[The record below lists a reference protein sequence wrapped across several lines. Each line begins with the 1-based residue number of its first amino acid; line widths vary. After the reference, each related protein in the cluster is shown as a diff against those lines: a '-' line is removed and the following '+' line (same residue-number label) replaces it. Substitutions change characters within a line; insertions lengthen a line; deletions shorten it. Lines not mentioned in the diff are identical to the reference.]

1 MANSGLIVSV
11 FKIPICMIKI
21 LSKSVHYIRLL
32 QRTRKFFLFKILA
45 LNFISLPLYASNF
58 DRIDQTVK
66 SDPVEL
72 FKKAL
77 ESIGPIDQVINNA
90 IQPLT
95 LAISKFI
102 FYEIEILGNSL
113 PLIVLWLIGAALFFT
128 IYFNFL
134 NLRGFR
140 HAFHLLRG
148 DYSRP
153 ENEGELTHFQ
163 ALSTAVSGTVGIGN
177 IAGVAIVISI
187 GGPGATFWL
196 IVAGFLGMSTKFA
209 ECVAGVM
216 YRKVNPDGSISGG
229 PMYYLEE
236 GLRMRNLGWL
246 GKPMGYF
253 YALSIVIGC
262 LGIGN
267 MFQSNQAFQQF
278 VFITGGE
285 VSFFSDKG
293 WLFGSFLALMVAIVI
308 IGGIKSIAR
317 VTTKLVP
324 FMTLTYVVGAT
335 SVILLNADKVFWA
348 LSSIFLE
355 AFNPSAISGG
365 MLGVMILGF
374 QRAAFSNE
382 AGIGSAAIAHS
393 TVKTKEPVTEGY
405 VGLMEP
411 FIDTVVICTLTAL
424 VILTTV
430 YEPGMAG
437 AGIQGIA
444 LTSQAFSSSIGWSV
458 LPLSFI
464 AILFAFSTM
473 LSWSYYGLKGWTY
486 LFGES
491 RSKEIIFKIF
501 FCLFV
506 ALGCTINLSSVL
518 DFSDALIFVVA
529 LPNIL
534 GLYILAPIIKRELID
549 YQQRLNHGSIIN
561 LRKIK

>member
-1 MANSGLIVSV
+1 MPLLKRKKLLNMLLFCFVAIASFPLAASGVDE
-11 FKIPICMIKI
+11 
-21 LSKSVHYIRLL
+21 
-32 QRTRKFFLFKILA
+32 A
-45 LNFISLPLYASNF
+45 
-58 DRIDQTVK
+58 
-66 SDPVEL
+66 
-72 FKKAL
+72 
-77 ESIGPIDQVINNA
+77 INNA
-90 IQPLT
+90 IQPFT
-95 LAISKFI
+95 KAIKSFI
-102 FYEIEILGNSL
+102 FFEVEVFGNAL
-113 PLIVLWLIGAALFFT
+113 PLIVLWLISAAIFFT
-128 IYFNFL
+128 FYFNFL
-134 NLRGFR
+134 NLKGFK
-140 HAFHLLRG
+140 HAFELLRG
-148 DYSRP
+148 DFTKP
-153 ENEGELTHFQ
+153 GNTGELTHFQ

-196 IVAGFLGMSTKFA
+196 LLAGFLGMSTKFA

-236 GLRMRNLGWL
+236 GLKERNLGWL

-278 VFITGGE
+278 VFITGGDL
-285 VSFFSDKG
+285 SFFLDKG
-293 WLFGSFLALMVAIVI
+293 WLFGTFLAILVAVVI
-308 IGGIKSIAR
+308 IGGIKSIAN
-317 VTTKLVP
+317 VTSKLVP
-324 FMTLTYVVGAT
+324 FMTVTYVIGALL
-335 SVILLNADKVFWA
+335 VILINADKVPWA
-348 LSSIFLE
+348 LSAIFTE
-355 AFNPSAISGG
+355 AFNPSAMSGG

-393 TVKTKEPVTEGY
+393 TVKTEEPITEGY

-437 AGIQGIA
+437 SGIQGIA
-444 LTSQAFSSSIGWSV
+444 LTSHAFGSTIGWSII
-458 LPLSFI
+458 PLSFI

-486 LFGES
+486 LLGES
-491 RSKEIIFKIF
+491 KIMEIVFKIF
-501 FCLFV
+501 FCIFV
-506 ALGCTINLSSVL
+506 ALGCMINLDAVL
-518 DFSDALIFVVA
+518 DFSDALIFVIA

-549 YQQRLNHGSIIN
+549 YQMRLNNGSIIN
-561 LRKIK
+561 LRESND

>member
-1 MANSGLIVSV
+1 MPLLKRKKLPNMLLFCLVIIVS
-11 FKIPICMIKI
+11 FP
-21 LSKSVHYIRLL
+21 
-32 QRTRKFFLFKILA
+32 LA
-45 LNFISLPLYASNF
+45 ASG
-58 DRIDQTVK
+58 ID
-66 SDPVEL
+66 E
-72 FKKAL
+72 A
-77 ESIGPIDQVINNA
+77 INNA
-90 IQPLT
+90 IQPFT
-95 LAISKFI
+95 QAISSFI
-102 FYEIEILGNSL
+102 FFEVEVFGSAL
-113 PLIVLWLIGAALFFT
+113 PLIVLWLIGAAIFFT
-128 IYFNFL
+128 FYFNFL
-134 NLRGFR
+134 NLKGFK
-140 HAFHLLRG
+140 HAFELLRG
-148 DYSRP
+148 DFTKP
-153 ENEGELTHFQ
+153 GNTGELTHFQ

-196 IVAGFLGMSTKFA
+196 LVAGFLGMSTKFA

-236 GLRMRNLGWL
+236 GLKERNLGWL

-278 VFITGGE
+278 VFITGGDL
-285 VSFFSDKG
+285 SFFLDKG
-293 WLFGSFLALMVAIVI
+293 WLFGTFLAILVAVVI
-308 IGGIKSIAR
+308 IGGIKSIAN
-317 VTTKLVP
+317 VTSKLVP
-324 FMTLTYVVGAT
+324 FMTVTYVIGALL
-335 SVILLNADKVFWA
+335 VILINADKVPWA
-348 LSSIFLE
+348 LSAIFTE
-355 AFNPSAISGG
+355 AFNPSAMSGG

-393 TVKTKEPVTEGY
+393 TVKTEEPITEGY

-437 AGIQGIA
+437 SGIQGIA
-444 LTSQAFSSSIGWSV
+444 LTSHAFGSTIGWSII
-458 LPLSFI
+458 PLSFI

-486 LFGES
+486 LLGES
-491 RSKEIIFKIF
+491 KIMEIVFKIF
-501 FCLFV
+501 FCIFV
-506 ALGCTINLSSVL
+506 ALGCMINLDAVL
-518 DFSDALIFVVA
+518 DFSDALIFVIA

-549 YQQRLNHGSIIN
+549 YQMRLNNGSIIN
-561 LRKIK
+561 LRESND